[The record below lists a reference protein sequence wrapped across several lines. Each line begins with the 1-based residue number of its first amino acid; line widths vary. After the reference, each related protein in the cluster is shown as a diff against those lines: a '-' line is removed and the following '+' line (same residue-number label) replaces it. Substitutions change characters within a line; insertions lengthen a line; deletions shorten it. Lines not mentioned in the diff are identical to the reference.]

1 MEITRDSIIGDLVS
15 DNYKSADVFNN
26 HKIDFCC
33 QGNRSLQ
40 DAATEAK
47 IEVDNLISELKEIQ
61 NEPSGD
67 HIDYRQWPMDL
78 IVDYIEKKHHRYVEK
93 QIPVIKPMLEKITQV
108 HGGQHPELHRIKELF
123 DKTAGKMTMHMKR
136 EELTLFP
143 HIKRL
148 VKAKESNQPF
158 KRAAFGEVE
167 KPIAKFMEEHEDDGL
182 RFREINDLS
191 KGYTLPED
199 ACNSYTVTY
208 KWLQEFEQDL
218 HRHIHIEN
226 NILFP
231 SAIKLENELTPAE

>member
-93 QIPVIKPMLEKITQV
+93 QIPVIKP
-108 HGGQHPELHRIKELF
+108 
-123 DKTAGKMTMHMKR
+123 
-136 EELTLFP
+136 
-143 HIKRL
+143 
-148 VKAKESNQPF
+148 
-158 KRAAFGEVE
+158 
-167 KPIAKFMEEHEDDGL
+167 
-182 RFREINDLS
+182 
-191 KGYTLPED
+191 
-199 ACNSYTVTY
+199 
-208 KWLQEFEQDL
+208 
-218 HRHIHIEN
+218 
-226 NILFP
+226 ILC
-231 SAIKLENELTPAE
+231 L